1 MVHFVA
7 FLLRIRVSFLLLCS
21 LRRRFL
27 SQASPLPPSSS
38 FESNESF
45 FPFKGGKINK
55 GREEGRRGETEEET
69 FFFSSSSSSSLSFFK
84 KWGQPTKKEREPRR
98 VRPLCIAFLYT
109 HHSFLLLYDFSFC
122 LLVLC
127 RVILLFRNL
136 VVSFDRKST
145 ADAVKVA
152 MIPKPHL
159 LRSVCMKNIQEN
171 FTPGVCVCGRVISA
185 REEWGKFPYPFR
197 ENLVVS
203 PLPPQTKKE
212 QSAGMWCW
220 GALFPFTVFSLPLS
234 SPTSLLF
241 ERNGSLS
248 PKIFPLLPPSS
259 PALKKPKPGGGG
271 GEKKET
277 QAHTEGGGDIHSL
290 PFKGEGEERSLFFLL
305 SIPLAFQAET
315 SVQTAKIYKGVFS
328 AKPCP
333 PPSLF
338 SSTTRYVNIRAAARG
353 KLSKKEGGGNLFC
366 LIAD

>member
-1 MVHFVA
+1 
-7 FLLRIRVSFLLLCS
+7 
-21 LRRRFL
+21 
-27 SQASPLPPSSS
+27 
-38 FESNESF
+38 
-45 FPFKGGKINK
+45 
-55 GREEGRRGETEEET
+55 
-69 FFFSSSSSSSLSFFK
+69 
-84 KWGQPTKKEREPRR
+84 
-98 VRPLCIAFLYT
+98 
-109 HHSFLLLYDFSFC
+109 
-122 LLVLC
+122 
-127 RVILLFRNL
+127 
-136 VVSFDRKST
+136 
-145 ADAVKVA
+145 

-159 LRSVCMKNIQEN
+159 LRSVCMKNIQGN
-171 FTPGVCVCGRVISA
+171 FTPGVCVCGRVTSA

-290 PFKGEGEERSLFFLL
+290 PFKGEGEERSLFFSLL

-333 PPSLF
+333 PLPLPIFLYYTVCKYTRRRAGKIVKKRREGEIFLALSQIEVLLPLPRPKTVVSPS
-338 SSTTRYVNIRAAARG
+338 T
-353 KLSKKEGGGNLFC
+353 
-366 LIAD
+366 